1 MNEKQIEALLKSQ
14 LSTPAEPPATVWR
27 RPQRQMH
34 YSTVT
39 RPAGVGV
46 VSGALGYDDWV
57 EARVET
63 PTRAPSAAGDVLV
76 PLLQALISGVLGAIL
91 AAVLLRGRGAGA
103 WLSVGAVVAAAVW
116 LLLLADHRRL
126 LRTVETWTRQDLDRD
141 GAIGQPRAQETLR
154 VEVVEERDSGKTW
167 SLAELPVSREKLTA
181 IARGVQRGTLRL
193 SRRDLASLPGIG
205 SDKARQILAELERAG
220 FLAYPKGRNHP
231 DGAQL
236 TAKGKALMRGLLG
249 W

>member
-1 MNEKQIEALLKSQ
+1 MWPE
-14 LSTPAEPPATVWR
+14 
-27 RPQRQMH
+27 PQRH
-34 YSTVT
+34 TYYSTVEA
-39 RPAGVGV
+39 PAI
-46 VSGALGYDDWV
+46 VSGAVAHEDLARARRNSLLHNGADGRGDWV

-63 PTRAPSAAGDVLV
+63 PTRAPEPAGDVLV
-76 PLLQALISGVLGAIL
+76 PLLQALISGTLGAIL
-91 AAVLLRGRGAGA
+91 AAVLLRGREAGT
-103 WLSVGAVVAAAVW
+103 WLSVGAVVAASVW

-141 GAIGQPRAQETLR
+141 GAIGQPQVQETLR
-154 VEVVEERDSGKTW
+154 VEVVEDRDGGRTW
-167 SLAELPVSREKLTA
+167 SLAELPISREKPAA
-181 IARGVQRGTLRL
+181 IAQGVQRGTLRL

-205 SDKARQILAELERAG
+205 SDKARQILAELERGG

-249 W
+249 